1 MAIRLNLDL
10 DKYKGLTDNIVD
22 KVVSDLSLRFAKE
35 EDLYLEYM
43 FRCCVKPK
51 IKGEITPGKIKWRG
65 LTLSKKI
72 DPEFPNDGGPGV
84 IVMSLQLFQRGE
96 PVPFNPIEFNAWKS
110 WKKGLDAMREDRSKR
125 LEYLQGEEFVEKG
138 IMNQVRIKYGS
149 GRNK

>member
-10 DKYKGLTDNIVD
+10 DKYKGPTDNIVD
-22 KVVSDLSLRFAKE
+22 KMVSDLSLRIAKE
-35 EDLYLEYM
+35 DELYLEYM

-72 DPEFPNDGGPGV
+72 DHEFSNDGYPTV
-84 IVMSLQLFQRGE
+84 IVVSRQLFQRGE

-125 LEYLQGEEFVEKG
+125 LEYMQGEEFTEKE
-138 IMNQVRIKYGS
+138 
-149 GRNK
+149 